1 MGESYVR
8 KAHHHE
14 AQVTGHLARASVTY
28 RPLQLGLAVVM
39 VQRCSQS
46 ARLRLLTPYSPP
58 LPQLAFWVDNRHRAI
73 QYRSVRDEVLG
84 KRSANLS

>member
-1 MGESYVR
+1 MGESSVR

-46 ARLRLLTPYSPP
+46 A
-58 LPQLAFWVDNRHRAI
+58 
-73 QYRSVRDEVLG
+73 G
-84 KRSANLS
+84 